1 MCSDNCLAVL
11 QFLRDARTN
20 FKVNICFPN
29 FLEETMKLNVP
40 VSCKAGNS
48 DAGHGEMSANT
59 PMETFSESG
68 GINVSNDPLVPGN
81 PSCEFHYV
89 PLLETLKNYLQQP
102 DVWASCQ

>member
-1 MCSDNCLAVL
+1 VL
-11 QFLRDARTN
+11 RQLFGSSSVFERCQNKFQSEYL
-20 FKVNICFPN
+20 FSKI
-29 FLEETMKLNVP
+29 LEETMKLNVP
-40 VSCKAGNS
+40 VTCKAGNS